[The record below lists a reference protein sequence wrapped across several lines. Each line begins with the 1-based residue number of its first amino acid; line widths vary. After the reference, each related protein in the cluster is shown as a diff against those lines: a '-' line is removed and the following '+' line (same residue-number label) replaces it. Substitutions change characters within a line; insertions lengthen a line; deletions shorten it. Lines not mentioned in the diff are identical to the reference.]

1 MILLCLIETSKKTIR
16 PNWRKVILHKLYLN
30 PLNFI
35 SERIASIFF
44 PPGSIMDGGGM
55 QGSWWYDGLEFNK
68 TEGINFCGKY
78 PSL

>member
-30 PLNFI
+30 PLNFVA
-35 SERIASIFF
+35 ERIASIFF
-44 PPGSIMDGGGM
+44 PLVPLWMEGCRVVEPYAGI
-55 QGSWWYDGLEFNK
+55 EFNK
-68 TEGINFCGKY
+68 NERDEFLRKN